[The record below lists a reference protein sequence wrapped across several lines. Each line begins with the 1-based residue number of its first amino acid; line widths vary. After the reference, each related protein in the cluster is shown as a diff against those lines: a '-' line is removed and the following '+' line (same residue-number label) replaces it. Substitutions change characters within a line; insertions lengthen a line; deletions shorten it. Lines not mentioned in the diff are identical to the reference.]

1 MELKKTTILSAFVM
15 MAGILAEII
24 FQGVFSRTLFGI
36 ILSILLAIVVLVS
49 FYFTMD
55 GIICWI
61 QGEHQTVK
69 KIQKDYEQKLYGI
82 LNDQLKFQKA
92 IFNEVKLLQS
102 LEENNHK
109 QISEAVK
116 IPEEIPV
123 METSEPMVCE
133 ISPEI
138 IEQLVSSVNAYTE
151 TISSKIIEA
160 FGTTQSNASVQLLDA
175 QDAVKDDIL
184 LQFESLLAAQN
195 ESIQAMLS
203 QITED
208 MAAMQP
214 ETSVEDLY
222 DESYYDETMETQEE
236 VLETPAIT
244 AQDLQQVIDS
254 INDYT
259 LQSAKV
265 VAKYVGKSTD
275 EIKDILKDSV
285 VKIRKSK

>member
-36 ILSILLAIVVLVS
+36 VLSILLAIVILVS
-49 FYFTMD
+49 FFFTMD
-55 GIICWI
+55 GIICWL
-61 QGEHQTVK
+61 QGEHQAVRK
-69 KIQKDYEQKLYGI
+69 VQKDFEQKLYGI

-92 IFNEVKLLQS
+92 IFNEIKTLQS

-109 QISEAVK
+109 QISEPVE

-123 METSEPMVCE
+123 SETSEPMVCE
-133 ISPEI
+133 ITPETM
-138 IEQLVSSVNAYTE
+138 EQLVSSINAYTE
-151 TISSKIIEA
+151 TISTQIMEA
-160 FGTTQSNASVQLLDA
+160 LGTTQSNASVQLLDA
-175 QDAVKDDIL
+175 QDATKDEIL

-203 QITED
+203 QLTEE

-214 ETSVEDLY
+214 EASVEDMYSDLGY
-222 DESYYDETMETQEE
+222 EDETETQEE
-236 VLETPAIT
+236 PEQTPAIT
-244 AQDLQQVIDS
+244 AEDLQHVIDA
-254 INDYT
+254 INDHT